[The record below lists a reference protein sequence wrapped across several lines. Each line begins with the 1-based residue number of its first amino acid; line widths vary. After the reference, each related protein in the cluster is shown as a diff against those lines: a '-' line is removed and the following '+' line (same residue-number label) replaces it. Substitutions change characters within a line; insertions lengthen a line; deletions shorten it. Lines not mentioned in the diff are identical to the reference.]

1 MFKLSVMERCLFIK
15 GSNGVLSFEVSE
27 RLYDE
32 IVHCLKISEQQLV
45 DLFRQAGTNEVNILL
60 PDTEQEGRCGEVKG
74 ETESVFVKDRDYFR
88 KIVFSNIRWIEA
100 SGSYCCLYLDEG
112 PKLMLSFNLREL
124 ALHLPERIFVR
135 VHRSYMVNIH
145 FIDSFIGNMLC
156 VGEKQIP
163 VSKQHKRSIIARLN
177 VLGNVKS

>member
-15 GSNGVLSFEVSE
+15 GSESMLSLKVSE

-32 IVHCLKISEQQLV
+32 IVHCLEISEQQLADV
-45 DLFRQAGTNEVNILL
+45 FRQVGTDEVNVL
-60 PDTEQEGRCGEVKG
+60 PPNPEIGAGEMKEEIG
-74 ETESVFVKDRDYFR
+74 SVFVKDRDYFR
-88 KIVFSNIRWIEA
+88 KIGFSNIRWIEA
-100 SGSYCCLYLDEG
+100 SGSYCCLYLDHG
-112 PKLMLSFNLREL
+112 PKLMLSYNLREL
-124 ALHLPERIFVR
+124 ALRLPQRIFIR

-163 VSKQHKRSIIARLN
+163 VSKQHKRNVITRLN
-177 VLGNVKS
+177 VLGNVK